1 MITRKS
7 IAAITIIC
15 ILSACLTLAR
25 PNAVQPAAQ
34 QPVLGV
40 VSTSAED
47 DRQEAQADMLIEA
60 AEQGGFDVLSMPVER
75 TQEEQIARAAAACD
89 FNMKVCEHLKQQ
101 VDNIF
106 HDEVCR
112 KVFGNI
118 TPTVDAFAEF
128 FLQLAP
134 IVRTAQA
141 ERQEKVRKYTDK
153 YRRGE

>member
-1 MITRKS
+1 MSKITLQSGVKR
-7 IAAITIIC
+7 IQVNENGDCITFDTRDQGF
-15 ILSACLTLAR
+15 LAEMVALTKYFEAKR
-25 PNAVQPAAQ
+25 P
-34 QPVLGV
+34 
-40 VSTSAED
+40 EY
-47 DRQEAQADMLIEA
+47 REIEA
-60 AEQGGFDVLSMPVER
+60 MPSS

>member
-1 MITRKS
+1 MDK
-7 IAAITIIC
+7 ITISSGVKKIQVNDSREC
-15 ILSACLTLAR
+15 ITFDTRDQGFLAEMVALTKYFEAKRPEYQAKLA
-25 PNAVQPAAQ
+25 
-34 QPVLGV
+34 
-40 VSTSAED
+40 E
-47 DRQEAQADMLIEA
+47 IEA
-60 AEQGGFDVLSMPVER
+60 MPSS

-118 TPTVDAFAEF
+118 TPTVDVFAEF

-134 IVRTAQA
+134 IVRIAQM